1 MPREGGVSSTLR
13 PVELNFSDCDYWITR
28 LRG

>member
-1 MPREGGVSSTLR
+1 MRGIQYAVT
-13 PVELNFSDCDYWITR
+13 VELNFDDCDYWITR